1 MQRANP
7 GLACT
12 CPADDQNAVATD
24 CVIHF
29 GVGFGHCVPHAID
42 ADILIGA
49 VVALDGVGLCA
60 SCARASRRA
69 TKLLSDF
76 RTVGA

>member
-1 MQRANP
+1 MQRANT

-12 CPADDQNAVATD
+12 CPVDDPNGVATD

-29 GVGFGHCVPHAID
+29 GVGFGHCVPHSID

-49 VVALDGVGLCA
+49 IVVLENVPLCA
-60 SCARASRRA
+60 SCARAHRMAA
-69 TKLLSDF
+69 TRLAAF
-76 RTVGA
+76 RKVTQ